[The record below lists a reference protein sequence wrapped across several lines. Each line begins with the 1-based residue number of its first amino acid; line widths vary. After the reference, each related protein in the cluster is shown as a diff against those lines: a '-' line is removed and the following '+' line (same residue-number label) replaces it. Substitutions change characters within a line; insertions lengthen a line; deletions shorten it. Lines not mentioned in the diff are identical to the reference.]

1 MTYSTARGEVIPKDL
16 SEMEAVVEAHGNLL
30 KIT

>member
-1 MTYSTARGEVIPKDL
+1 MLGVPHYDIQQDVK
-16 SEMEAVVEAHGNLL
+16 SEMEALVEAHGNLL